1 MPASQYPIPAK
12 CHEAELEIKKSRFIT
27 FVSPVS
33 NQQEAV
39 NFIAQISELH
49 SSANHNCWAYIAG
62 TPENTDLWECSDD
75 GEPKGTAGKP
85 MLNVLQHS
93 GIGQICVVVTRYFG
107 GIKLGAGGLVRAYSQ
122 AVKEGLAELP
132 LEQVVIK
139 KQASLTI
146 PFDLTGDIEHLLRQL
161 KIEISDR
168 TWQQELILT
177 LQLNSEQAE
186 ELPLRLERYGST
198 VRLTSAEAS

>member
-1 MPASQYPIPAK
+1 
-12 CHEAELEIKKSRFIT
+12 
-27 FVSPVS
+27 
-33 NQQEAV
+33 
-39 NFIAQISELH
+39 
-49 SSANHNCWAYIAG
+49 
-62 TPENTDLWECSDD
+62 
-75 GEPKGTAGKP
+75 
-85 MLNVLQHS
+85 
-93 GIGQICVVVTRYFG
+93 
-107 GIKLGAGGLVRAYSQ
+107 
-122 AVKEGLAELP
+122 
-132 LEQVVIK
+132 VVIK